1 MFLISSTDLIFIFQH
16 LDWCAYFQRWIAEPH
31 VHRIISMYPFEVH
44 NVFEVPTY
52 QHINT
57 TNCSYCYVLCIYAT
71 FLRNNAFVQVCLG
84 QTARFFCGAVS
95 ECAFGPHAA
104 LAKKPEMLMYNIYT
118 PLSELFAALPAN
130 QIHHSDPP
138 PGKEDRLHASLNL
151 FLGQSIDGD
160 DIFLGKFLKSP
171 ERTETHG
178 LLRHNFITVVG
189 DVQAG

>member
-16 LDWCAYFQRWIAEPH
+16 LDWCVYFQRWIAEPH
-31 VHRIISMYPFEVH
+31 VHGIISMYSFEVH

-104 LAKKPEMLMYNIYT
+104 LAIRRSPPPQGGIATVPPKLAKKPEMLMYNMYLLQTVPACCRQTGAYT
-118 PLSELFAALPAN
+118 HRQAALPAN
-130 QIHHSDPP
+130 QIHHFDPP
-138 PGKEDRLHASLNL
+138 SG
-151 FLGQSIDGD
+151 F
-160 DIFLGKFLKSP
+160 
-171 ERTETHG
+171 
-178 LLRHNFITVVG
+178 
-189 DVQAG
+189 